1 MVAIREPSRGIS
13 APAAAPVSLRD
24 FWRVSGPYW
33 RSEAGRGAWLM
44 SIGLALA
51 TVGHALLQL
60 RLNLWL
66 GDFFNA
72 LDAHAGA
79 RVARDLGVFAALAF
93 GLMATAAAEIHFKM
107 GIQAGW
113 RRWITQR
120 MVARWLDHGHAYALR
135 FRDGEYDNPDYR
147 IAEDVRLV
155 TEATIDFAAGLLKSA
170 LLLVMF
176 LGVLWSLSEPA
187 APGSPGLAVVPG
199 YLVWAAI
206 LYAFLTTGLTHLFG
220 RRLVR
225 LSEELHA
232 REGDFR
238 YNLVRVRDNAEG
250 IALSRGEADERLSL
264 ALIFDRLIA
273 AWRRLVG
280 LQTRLAWLT
289 SGFTVATPVVPLLIA
304 APQYIVG
311 AITLGGLMQASQA
324 FVQVQLALGFVVDNY
339 NRISDW
345 LAGIHRI
352 VQFDAAIAEIERG
365 VTEPGERRIVLAPSD
380 DGGLRFVALN
390 VDSPDGTVVIDNAT
404 TAIQPG
410 ERVLIAGE
418 SGVGKTTLFR
428 AMAGLWP
435 WGSGR
440 IEMPAGR
447 VMFVPHRPYLPPGPL
462 RAVLAYPEAADR
474 FSDEELRAA
483 LTRCGLEHYADRL
496 DDTQRWHE
504 VMAEGEQQRVGFVRL
519 LLQRPGWVLMDEAT
533 SDLDEAAEAELM
545 ALFAGELRGTTLI
558 SIGQRKSL
566 AAYHDRT
573 LTLAPSE
580 DGAHLLKEPGPLP
593 APAPAVANIW
603 RFLRRLA
610 SEAE

>member
-1 MVAIREPSRGIS
+1 MAAIGDTSD
-13 APAAAPVSLRD
+13 AASERQEPVSLGA
-24 FWRVSGPYW
+24 FWLVAGPYW
-33 RSEAGRGAWLM
+33 RSESGRSAWLM
-44 SIGLALA
+44 CIALA
-51 TVGHALLQL
+51 VATLGHALLQL

-79 RVARDLGVFAALAF
+79 RIMKDLAVFVALAL
-93 GLMATAAAEIHFKM
+93 GLMATAAAEIYFKM

-113 RRWITQR
+113 RRWITQQL
-120 MVARWLDHGHAYALR
+120 VGRWLDHGHAYALR
-135 FRDGEYDNPDYR
+135 FADGEYDNPDYR

-176 LGVLWSLSEPA
+176 LGVLWNLSA
-187 APGSPGLAVVPG
+187 AATPEGLAVVPG
-199 YLVWAAI
+199 YLVVVSI
-206 LYAFLTTGLTHLFG
+206 LYALLTTGLTHLFG

-250 IALSRGEADERLSL
+250 IALSRGEQDERWSL
-264 ALIFDRLIA
+264 AQIFDRLIA
-273 AWRRLVG
+273 SWRRLVG

-289 SGFTVATPVVPLLIA
+289 SGFAVATPVIPLLVA
-304 APQYIVG
+304 APQYIAG
-311 AITLGGLMQASQA
+311 AITLGGLIQASQA

-339 NRISDW
+339 ARISDW

-352 VQFDAAIAEIERG
+352 VQFDAVIGDIERG
-365 VTEPGERRIVLAPSD
+365 MSEPGERHIEVVPSAD
-380 DGGLRFVALN
+380 SRLRFIDLN
-390 VDSPDGTVVIDNAT
+390 VDSRDGTGVIDNAT

-410 ERVLIAGE
+410 ERVLIAGD

-440 IEMPAGR
+440 IEMPQAR
-447 VMFVPHRPYLPPGPL
+447 VMFIPHRPYLPPGSL
-462 RAVLAYPEAADR
+462 RAVLAYPDPPDR
-474 FSDEELRAA
+474 FGDAELLAA
-483 LTRCGLEHYADRL
+483 LGRCGLDHYGDKL
-496 DDTQRWHE
+496 DCVANWHE
-504 VMAEGEQQRVGFVRL
+504 AMAEGEQQRIAFARL
-519 LLQRPGWVLMDEAT
+519 LLQRPAWVLMDEAT
-533 SDLDEAAEAELM
+533 SDLDDAAEADLMSLFSRELS
-545 ALFAGELRGTTLI
+545 GTTLI
-558 SIGQRKSL
+558 SIGQRKTL

-573 LTLAPSE
+573 LTLTASE
-580 DGAHLLKEPGPLP
+580 EGAHLTKEPPRLP
-593 APAPAVANIW
+593 PPPSGASFW

-610 SEAE
+610 SQAE